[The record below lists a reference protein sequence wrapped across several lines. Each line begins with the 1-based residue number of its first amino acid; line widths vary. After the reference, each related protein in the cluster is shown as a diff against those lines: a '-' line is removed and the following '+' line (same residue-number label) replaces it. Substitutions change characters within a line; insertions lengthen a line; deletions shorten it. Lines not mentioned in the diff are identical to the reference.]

1 MAKKYGL
8 NGKYPSTV
16 SNDIKTKIDG
26 EEVSFVQNVQMNTT
40 GTNLFELNEANND
53 GSKIEGSPA
62 LTINKTTEGAY
73 FINLSANVRSQFIK
87 QLENANINDEHLNS
101 ILSEKILQIDSNS
114 RAISI
119 KSNNNEF
126 IITINSTDGKE
137 YTLIANET
145 GIKFTYGENTLTY
158 PLGKEKHFDV
168 NMHRDFATSILEQ
181 EKPFST
187 ID

>member
-53 GSKIEGSPA
+53 GSKIEKSPA
-62 LTINKTTEGAY
+62 LTINKTAEGAY
-73 FINLSANVRSQFIK
+73 FINLSDNVRAQFIK

-126 IITINSTDGKE
+126 IIKNVQVLLVHSLF
-137 YTLIANET
+137 Y
-145 GIKFTYGENTLTY
+145 
-158 PLGKEKHFDV
+158 
-168 NMHRDFATSILEQ
+168 
-181 EKPFST
+181 
-187 ID
+187 